1 LLHLPVVRVGP
12 LSRSGGRRRPL
23 QAHRRPPRPRRA
35 ACPGRPRQVGLRPG
49 EGNRGAARLRPPW
62 TVVQYQIMRRPR
74 FAPAEKGSVMT
85 QQPDLWEFLE
95 QAETKEALRELTDKD
110 AVRHKTIKRLRAS
123 GHWLT
128 LLRVARTIAQPF
140 TLNDIS
146 VAVWRACPDFFGMK
160 GYPYPDN
167 HKVHYI
173 LYGDRGLIAKG
184 LIRRVQQG
192 LFTVPEEVDPDKLAL
207 EETEEE

>member
-1 LLHLPVVRVGP
+1 MSDQRELWDFADE
-12 LSRSGGRRRPL
+12 SGRGDRDRTR
-23 QAHRRPPRPRRA
+23 
-35 ACPGRPRQVGLRPG
+35 
-49 EGNRGAARLRPPW
+49 RGA
-62 TVVQYQIMRRPR
+62 
-74 FAPAEKGSVMT
+74 
-85 QQPDLWEFLE
+85 
-95 QAETKEALRELTDKD
+95 
-110 AVRHKTIKRLRAS
+110 IKRLRAS

-146 VAVWRACPDFFGMK
+146 VAVWKACPEFFGMK

-184 LIRRVQQG
+184 MIQRVQQG
-192 LFTVPEEVDPDKLAL
+192 LFRVPDELDLDALATHA
-207 EETEEE
+207 EAGDSDATPS

>member
-1 LLHLPVVRVGP
+1 MSEHKDLFDFLEAAEV
-12 LSRSGGRRRPL
+12 
-23 QAHRRPPRPRRA
+23 RA
-35 ACPGRPRQVGLRPG
+35 ALQEHEEKDRVRQ
-49 EGNRGAARLRPPW
+49 A
-62 TVVQYQIMRRPR
+62 
-74 FAPAEKGSVMT
+74 
-85 QQPDLWEFLE
+85 
-95 QAETKEALRELTDKD
+95 
-110 AVRHKTIKRLRAS
+110 TIKKLRAS

-128 LLRVARTIAQPF
+128 LLRVARTIPQPF

-184 LIRRVQQG
+184 LIQRVRTG
-192 LFTVPEEVDPDKLAL
+192 LFCVPEDFDL
-207 EETEEE
+207 ERFLQSEPEAVSPPEGEE

>member
-1 LLHLPVVRVGP
+1 
-12 LSRSGGRRRPL
+12 
-23 QAHRRPPRPRRA
+23 
-35 ACPGRPRQVGLRPG
+35 
-49 EGNRGAARLRPPW
+49 
-62 TVVQYQIMRRPR
+62 
-74 FAPAEKGSVMT
+74 MT
-85 QQPDLWEFLE
+85 QERSLWDYVE
-95 QAETKEALRELTDKD
+95 AGKTKEECLELVEKD
-110 AVRHKTIKRLRAS
+110 RVRRKTIKRLRTS

-128 LLRVARTIAQPF
+128 LLQVARSVPQPF

-184 LIRRVQQG
+184 AIQRVSTG
-192 LFTVPEEVDPDKLAL
+192 LFRLPENFDLDVFVAAQQEAAREQEAEP
-207 EETEEE
+207 E

>member
-1 LLHLPVVRVGP
+1 MAVERTLWDYLE
-12 LSRSGGRRRPL
+12 
-23 QAHRRPPRPRRA
+23 
-35 ACPGRPRQVGLRPG
+35 
-49 EGNRGAARLRPPW
+49 EGKSKEEA
-62 TVVQYQIMRRPR
+62 
-74 FAPAEKGSVMT
+74 
-85 QQPDLWEFLE
+85 LE
-95 QAETKEALRELTDKD
+95 QADKERSRRQTFK
-110 AVRHKTIKRLRAS
+110 KLRAS

-128 LLRVARTIAQPF
+128 LLRVARTIPQPF

-146 VAVWRACPDFFGMK
+146 VAVWRAEPDFFGMK

-192 LFTVPEEVDPDKLAL
+192 LFRVPDEVDLEAL
-207 EETEEE
+207 HRDAAADEPAKPA